1 MIPPADNMRVLV
13 VAGDAAAAEG
23 FSFLLQ
29 LWGYAVQVCPSAREA
44 LAAAQSWQ
52 PRLVLLDFDAAEGGY
67 RLARQLHDLGGVVI
81 ALLRAGEALDR
92 RRARRAGIRH
102 QVTTP
107 VDSYDL
113 QKLLWEAQTS
123 D

>member
-1 MIPPADNMRVLV
+1 LCPT
-13 VAGDAAAAEG
+13 AE
-23 FSFLLQ
+23 
-29 LWGYAVQVCPSAREA
+29 EA

-67 RLARQLHDLGGVVI
+67 RLARQFHDLGGVVI
-81 ALLRAGEALDR
+81 ALLDAGQALDR

-107 VDSYDL
+107 VESYEL
-113 QKLLWEAQTS
+113 QKLPREAQTS

>member
-1 MIPPADNMRVLV
+1 MTPAADKMRVLV
-13 VAGDAAAAEG
+13 VADDAAAADSY
-23 FSFLLQ
+23 SFLLQ
-29 LWGYAVQVCPSAREA
+29 LWGYAAQLCPTAQEA
-44 LAAAQSWQ
+44 LAAAQNWQ

-67 RLARQLHDLGGVVI
+67 RLARQFHDLGGVVI
-81 ALLRAGEALDR
+81 ALLDGGQALDR

-107 VDSYDL
+107 VESYEL
-113 QKLLWEAQTS
+113 QKLPREAQTS